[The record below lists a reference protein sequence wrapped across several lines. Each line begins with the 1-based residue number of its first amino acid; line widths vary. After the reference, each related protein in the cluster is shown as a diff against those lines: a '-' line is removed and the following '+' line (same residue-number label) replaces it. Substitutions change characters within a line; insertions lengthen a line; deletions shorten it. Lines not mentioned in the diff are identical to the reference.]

1 MSTLEGA
8 DSKLLCQTQAKWQA
22 FEKPENKRQMYDSLA
37 QVTLVPEVFRE
48 APLEPWVGLGG
59 LAAIHLSL
67 IFRFFKSL
75 PFHLRLA

>member
-1 MSTLEGA
+1 
-8 DSKLLCQTQAKWQA
+8 
-22 FEKPENKRQMYDSLA
+22 MYDSQA